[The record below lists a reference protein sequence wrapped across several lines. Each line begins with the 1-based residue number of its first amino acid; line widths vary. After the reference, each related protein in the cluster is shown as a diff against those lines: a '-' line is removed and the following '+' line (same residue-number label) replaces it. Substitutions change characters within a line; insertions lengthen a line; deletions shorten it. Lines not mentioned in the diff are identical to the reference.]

1 VAKYL
6 QRSCAK
12 CNGYLGI
19 VVPERKAK
27 PPVQAIKRGFW
38 TLLLSTLLSCT
49 TAPSSGVKSIET
61 PDGWQLS
68 DKFKDGEVRLDCR
81 VACSGTYGWNRPNLR
96 KLHDSDKWEELA
108 ITVLR
113 IGFVND
119 QSYYYLARAAEGFGF
134 YDAAE
139 EYYRLGLAVP
149 FAETCRGGMIN
160 VCDGFV
166 FPREIVMRRETI
178 KPRIS
183 RTTREPEAPKDRR
196 EKRPGSGTG
205 FFVTDDGYFVTTY
218 HVIEGAKEITV
229 KTTDGRLLA
238 ARFISGDSANDVALL
253 KIESATKAA
262 RISDTGELLRGEEVF
277 TLGFPLLEIQGQDQ
291 KATFGRVNALSG
303 IGGDIRLVQIDIPI
317 QPGNSGGPLIDSKG
331 QVVGVVTATLN
342 QLVTLRATGS
352 LPQNVNY
359 AVKSDYLIPLL
370 HNSLKDK
377 WRKIGSIQK
386 SRSMAELVKE
396 LESSVVLVIAR

>member
-1 VAKYL
+1 M
-6 QRSCAK
+6 
-12 CNGYLGI
+12 
-19 VVPERKAK
+19 
-27 PPVQAIKRGFW
+27 PVQAIKRGFW
-38 TLLLSTLLSCT
+38 IILSSILLSCT
-49 TAPSSGVKSIET
+49 TVPSSGVKPIET
-61 PDGWQLS
+61 SEGWELS
-68 DKFKDGEVRLDCR
+68 DKFKDGQVRLDCR
-81 VACSGTYGWNRPNLR
+81 VACSGTYGWNRPSLR
-96 KLHDSDKWEELA
+96 KLHDSAKWEELA
-108 ITVLR
+108 IIVLR

-134 YDAAE
+134 YNAAD
-139 EYYRLGLAVP
+139 EYYQLSMSVP
-149 FAETCRGGMIN
+149 FAETCGGGIIN

-166 FPREIVMRRETI
+166 FPREIVSRREII

-183 RTTREPEAPKDRR
+183 RTTREPIAEAPKDRR
-196 EKRPGSGTG
+196 ERKPGSGTG
-205 FFVTDDGYFVTTY
+205 FFVTNDGYFVTSY
-218 HVIEGAKEITV
+218 HVIQDAKEITV
-229 KTTDGRLLA
+229 KTADGSLLA

-262 RISDTGELLRGEEVF
+262 RISDTGEPVRGEEVF
-277 TLGFPLLEIQGQDQ
+277 TLGYPLLQIQGQDQ

-317 QPGNSGGPLIDSKG
+317 QPGNSGGPLVDSKG
-331 QVVGVVTATLN
+331 QVVGIVTATLN

-370 HNSLKDK
+370 HTSLKDK
-377 WRKIGSIQK
+377 WSKTGSIQK

-396 LESSVVLVIAR
+396 LESSVVLVIVR

>member
-1 VAKYL
+1 M
-6 QRSCAK
+6 
-12 CNGYLGI
+12 
-19 VVPERKAK
+19 
-27 PPVQAIKRGFW
+27 PVQAIKRSFW
-38 TLLLSTLLSCT
+38 IILSSILLSCT
-49 TAPSSGVKSIET
+49 TVPSSGVKPIET
-61 PDGWQLS
+61 PKGWELS

-81 VACSGTYGWNRPNLR
+81 LACSGTWGWNRPNLK
-96 KLHDSDKWEELA
+96 KLHDSNKWEELA

-119 QSYYYLARAAEGFGF
+119 LSYYYLARAAEGFGY
-134 YDAAE
+134 YDAAA
-139 EYYRLGLAVP
+139 EYYQLSLAVP
-149 FAETCRGGMIN
+149 FPEKCGGAIIN
-160 VCDGFV
+160 NCDGFV
-166 FPREIVMRRETI
+166 FPREIVMRREII

-183 RTTREPEAPKDRR
+183 KTTREPIEEAPKERRR
-196 EKRPGSGTG
+196 ERQPGSGTG
-205 FFVTDDGYFVTTY
+205 FFVTDDGYFVTSY
-218 HVIEGAKEITV
+218 HVIEDAKEITV
-229 KTTDGRLLA
+229 KAADGRLLA
-238 ARFISGDSANDVALL
+238 ARFISGDSVNDVALL
-253 KIESATKAA
+253 KIESTTKAA
-262 RISDTGELLRGEEVF
+262 RISDTGELVRGEEVF
-277 TLGFPLLEIQGQDQ
+277 TLGYPLLQIQGQDQ
-291 KATFGRVNALSG
+291 KATFGRVNALTG

-317 QPGNSGGPLIDSKG
+317 QPGNSGGPLVDSKG

-377 WRKIGSIQK
+377 WSKTGSIQK